1 MSLKLTNDVKTV
13 IQKAVALLNGAA
25 RRVFMAS
32 VVKQMDRGGQRLASV
47 ELGWNRDVIRKGLR
61 ELQSGIVCVDAFNL
75 RGRKRLEERLPALEA
90 DMREIAEPKSQT
102 DPTFRTTQL
111 YRRLTAGEVRRQLL
125 EAKGYPPDKVP
136 SERTLRRKLSE
147 MGYFPRRVAKSK
159 PVRKIPET
167 NAIFDQVH
175 QINHQA
181 DADPGT
187 VRISLDTKAVVAI
200 GDLSRNGKSRQ
211 GEQASDHDFEP
222 DQKVVPFGLF
232 RPDTNETWLFFTSG
246 SVTSDFMIDRLE
258 DIWPDLKK
266 TVILHIPW

>member
-1 MSLKLTNDVKTV
+1 
-13 IQKAVALLNGAA
+13 
-25 RRVFMAS
+25 
-32 VVKQMDRGGQRLASV
+32 
-47 ELGWNRDVIRKGLR
+47 
-61 ELQSGIVCVDAFNL
+61 
-75 RGRKRLEERLPALEA
+75 
-90 DMREIAEPKSQT
+90 MRFLIK
-102 DPTFRTTQL
+102 
-111 YRRLTAGEVRRQLL
+111 
-125 EAKGYPPDKVP
+125 
-136 SERTLRRKLSE
+136 
-147 MGYFPRRVAKSK
+147 
-159 PVRKIPET
+159 
-167 NAIFDQVH
+167 VH

-232 RPDTNETWLFFTSG
+232 RPDTNEIWLFFTSG
-246 SVTSDFMIDRLE
+246 SVTSDFMIDCLE

>member
-1 MSLKLTNDVKTV
+1 M
-13 IQKAVALLNGAA
+13 
-25 RRVFMAS
+25 
-32 VVKQMDRGGQRLASV
+32 
-47 ELGWNRDVIRKGLR
+47 
-61 ELQSGIVCVDAFNL
+61 
-75 RGRKRLEERLPALEA
+75 
-90 DMREIAEPKSQT
+90 
-102 DPTFRTTQL
+102 
-111 YRRLTAGEVRRQLL
+111 RRQLL

-232 RPDTNETWLFFTSG
+232 RPDTNETWLFFTNG

>member
-1 MSLKLTNDVKTV
+1 
-13 IQKAVALLNGAA
+13 
-25 RRVFMAS
+25 
-32 VVKQMDRGGQRLASV
+32 
-47 ELGWNRDVIRKGLR
+47 
-61 ELQSGIVCVDAFNL
+61 
-75 RGRKRLEERLPALEA
+75 
-90 DMREIAEPKSQT
+90 MRFLIK
-102 DPTFRTTQL
+102 
-111 YRRLTAGEVRRQLL
+111 
-125 EAKGYPPDKVP
+125 
-136 SERTLRRKLSE
+136 
-147 MGYFPRRVAKSK
+147 
-159 PVRKIPET
+159 
-167 NAIFDQVH
+167 VH

-232 RPDTNETWLFFTSG
+232 RPDTNETGQFFTNG
-246 SVTSDFMIDRLE
+246 AGTYDVMMDRLE

>member
-1 MSLKLTNDVKTV
+1 
-13 IQKAVALLNGAA
+13 
-25 RRVFMAS
+25 
-32 VVKQMDRGGQRLASV
+32 
-47 ELGWNRDVIRKGLR
+47 
-61 ELQSGIVCVDAFNL
+61 
-75 RGRKRLEERLPALEA
+75 
-90 DMREIAEPKSQT
+90 
-102 DPTFRTTQL
+102 
-111 YRRLTAGEVRRQLL
+111 
-125 EAKGYPPDKVP
+125 
-136 SERTLRRKLSE
+136 

-258 DIWPDLKK
+258 DIWPDIKK
-266 TVILHIPW
+266 R